1 MEPLED
7 PLTMSVGDKIW
18 FSAIGRKD
26 NHSVIIAP
34 RWEVS
39 PGNVISLVYEQ
50 GDQNE
55 LQALNV

>member
-1 MEPLED
+1 
-7 PLTMSVGDKIW
+7 MSVGDKIW

-34 RWEVS
+34 KWEVS